1 MYTGKNVYLYRNWLM
16 EFTKERNETIM
27 ETVIPSIVVL
37 IIGAICYYLLYIVIE
52 RRNARTPDE
61 ELPITVYMAIA
72 RGLISCDDGIR
83 QLKSLGITQREAHKA
98 VCLALKEYDTYM
110 RKEEESF

>member
-1 MYTGKNVYLYRNWLM
+1 
-16 EFTKERNETIM
+16 M

-37 IIGAICYYLLYIVIE
+37 IIGAIFYYLLYRMLE
-52 RRNARTPDE
+52 CRNVRTPDE

-83 QLKSLGITQREAHKA
+83 QLKSLGMTQREAHKA
-98 VCLALKEYDTYM
+98 VCLALKEYDAYM
-110 RKEEESF
+110 RKDEGSF

>member
-16 EFTKERNETIM
+16 EFTKERNETM

-37 IIGAICYYLLYIVIE
+37 IIGAICYYLLYRMLE
-52 RRNARTPDE
+52 CRNVRTPDE

-83 QLKSLGITQREAHKA
+83 QLKSLGMTQREAHKA
-98 VCLALKEYDTYM
+98 VCLALKEYDAYM
-110 RKEEESF
+110 KKEEESL